1 MDTLVGT
8 SLGGYTLIRLL
19 GSGGMGAVYLAA
31 DSTIGQQVAIK
42 IVRTDAADYPD
53 IASAI
58 RAAERF
64 KQEARAVASLDHL
77 HILPLYR
84 YGEEQTDNGQRA
96 YMVMQYR
103 PEGSLWD
110 WIRQRASQPLSGL
123 PGISPSRSPG
133 TGGHKGPH
141 SAPHHSRPYGVVA
154 HTWPLDVEEAAEYLR
169 QAASALQYAHD
180 KGIIHRDIKP
190 ANFLLRFEEGQRAGR
205 PQGHPV
211 WGTGMPLHDIVENT
225 PIQRAGRPQGSP
237 LHDMGENLSTVHLL
251 LSDFGLA
258 KFFSSS
264 SATSHI
270 FGTPIYMAPEQFN
283 GEAGPESD
291 QYALAIMIYYLL
303 TGHPPFEGD
312 PMRLMHQH
320 LFTEPPLP
328 RGFNPALPEGV
339 EAALL
344 QALSKKPSDRH
355 PSIAAFANAFAQGIA
370 ETTVMPIRRTPS
382 QAGPQRSL
390 PLPVKVQ
397 DSAKQLQTPLPGNS
411 HQIAALNPLIVQGQ
425 MISQAAPEAP
435 TVANSTPAM
444 QPAAS
449 QARLLQ
455 ASPDTPTVAQV
466 TPAQANAALAPTVFP
481 LTPQSGNND
490 GRAETPRGKTSL
502 TLPAREPLVSNN
514 WSPTSA
520 LPSSPGQPLLATPVP
535 AQPIQVSL
543 PPAPDQQRV
552 SRRSALG
559 WIIGGVAAVGIG
571 SGVGIYF
578 YTRHRTPTD
587 ALYVLR
593 GHSDTVT
600 SLNWSPDGFQLVSGS
615 RDSTARTWLTNDQT
629 SSVTYKGHSAAI
641 LAVAWSPDGTLLASG
656 GEDKTVQLWNTAGA
670 LLHSFSDWGASVS
683 SLAWENNGKALFV
696 GTLGVGVH
704 ELLLNTGERPGR
716 SNKTY
721 IHAVALSPGGN
732 YLAVGAAS
740 GQVVIVNTVT
750 FKYAFYRRHT
760 GPVLALA
767 WSQDGTMLA
776 SGGSDSTA
784 QVWDPTTGATLHSLP
799 HGGAVNGIAWEPGNT
814 GRLASSSADSK
825 VRLWDINSGDYK
837 VYTGHGGAVTSAA
850 WGLGGLATGSADTD
864 IIVWRV

>member
-1 MDTLVGT
+1 VDTLVGT

-133 TGGHKGPH
+133 YDPL
-141 SAPHHSRPYGVVA
+141 VVA
-154 HTWPLDVEEAAEYLR
+154 HTWPLDVEEVAEYLR

-180 KGIIHRDIKP
+180 KGIIHRDIKL
-190 ANFLLRFEEGQRAGR
+190 ANFLLRIEEGQKAGR
-205 PQGHPV
+205 PQGS
-211 WGTGMPLHDIVENT
+211 PLHDIGENA
-225 PIQRAGRPQGSP
+225 PGAGRPQGSP
-237 LHDMGENLSTVHLL
+237 LHDMGENTPGAGRPQGSPLRDMGENLFTVHLL

-270 FGTPIYMAPEQFN
+270 FGTPIYMAPEQFD
-283 GEAGPESD
+283 GEAGPGSD
-291 QYALAIMIYYLL
+291 QYALAVMIYYLL

-320 LFTEPPLP
+320 LYTEPPPP
-328 RGFNPALPEGV
+328 RTFNPTLPEGV
-339 EAALL
+339 EASLL
-344 QALSKKPSDRH
+344 KALSKKPSERH
-355 PSIAAFANAFAQGIA
+355 PSIAAFANTFAQGIA
-370 ETTVMPIRRTPS
+370 ETTVVPTRRTPS
-382 QAGPQRSL
+382 QAGPQQSM
-390 PLPVKVQ
+390 PLPV
-397 DSAKQLQTPLPGNS
+397 
-411 HQIAALNPLIVQGQ
+411 
-425 MISQAAPEAP
+425 QAG
-435 TVANSTPAM
+435 
-444 QPAAS
+444 
-449 QARLLQ
+449 LLE

-466 TPAQANAALAPTVFP
+466 TPAQADAALAPSISP
-481 LTPQSGNND
+481 SMSPPGYSDARSGASQS
-490 GRAETPRGKTSL
+490 KTSL
-502 TLPAREPLVSNN
+502 MLPAREPLASNN
-514 WSPTSA
+514 WSPTFA
-520 LPSSPGQPLLATPVP
+520 LPSSPGQPLLATPAP
-535 AQPIQVSL
+535 AQPTQTSL
-543 PPAPDQQRV
+543 PPVPDQQHM

-578 YTRHRTPTD
+578 YIRQRTPKN

-615 RDSTARTWLTNDQT
+615 RDGTARTWLANDQT

-656 GEDKTVQLWNTAGA
+656 GEDKTVQLWNPEGA
-670 LLHSFSDWGASVS
+670 MLHSFSGWGAFVS
-683 SLAWENNGKALFV
+683 SLAWESNGRALFV
-696 GTLGVGVH
+696 GTLGAGVH

-716 SNKTY
+716 GNKTY
-721 IHAVALSPGGN
+721 IHTVALSPGGN

-740 GQVVIVNTVT
+740 GQVVIINLQT
-750 FKYAFYRRHT
+750 FKYAFYHRHT

-776 SGGSDSTA
+776 SGGGDTTA
-784 QVWDPTTGATLHSLP
+784 QVWNPATGATSQSLP

-814 GRLASSSADSK
+814 GRLASASADSK
-825 VRLWDINSGDYK
+825 VRVWDINSGDYR
-837 VYTGHGGAVTSAA
+837 VYTGHGGAVTAAA
-850 WGLGGLATGSADTD
+850 WGLGGLTTGSADTN
-864 IIVWRV
+864 IIAWRV

>member
-1 MDTLVGT
+1 
-8 SLGGYTLIRLL
+8 
-19 GSGGMGAVYLAA
+19 MGAVYLAA

-110 WIRQRASQPLSGL
+110 WIRQRASQALSDS
-123 PGISPSRSPG
+123 PGISPMRSPG
-133 TGGHKGPH
+133 MGGHKGPH

-154 HTWPLDVEEAAEYLR
+154 HAWPLDVYEASEYLG

-180 KGIIHRDIKP
+180 RGIIHRDIKP
-190 ANFLLRFEEGQRAGR
+190 ANFLLRFEESQ
-205 PQGHPV
+205 
-211 WGTGMPLHDIVENT
+211 
-225 PIQRAGRPQGSP
+225 
-237 LHDMGENLSTVHLL
+237 TVHLL

-320 LFTEPPLP
+320 LFTEPPPP
-328 RGFNPALPEGV
+328 RTFNPALPEGV

-344 QALSKKPSDRH
+344 QALSKKPSERH

-370 ETTVMPIRRTPS
+370 ETIVVPFRRTPS
-382 QAGPQRSL
+382 QVGPQRSL
-390 PLPVKVQ
+390 PLPVKMQ
-397 DSAKQLQTPLPGNS
+397 DSAKHLQTPLPGNS
-411 HQIAALNPLIVQGQ
+411 HQIAASDPLIVQGQ

-435 TVANSTPAM
+435 TVANSSSALPV
-444 QPAAS
+444 AAS
-449 QARLLQ
+449 QAGLLQ
-455 ASPDTPTVAQV
+455 AAPDTPTVAQV
-466 TPAQANAALAPTVFP
+466 TPAQASAALAPTVFP
-481 LTPQSGNND
+481 LTSQGGIPLDKSGSYSS
-490 GRAETPRGKTSL
+490 GLAEIPRGNAWPIQS
-502 TLPAREPLVSNN
+502 ARD
-514 WSPTSA
+514 SA
-520 LPSSPGQPLLATPVP
+520 STGQQLLATPVP
-535 AQPIQVSL
+535 AQSTQVGL
-543 PPAPDQQRV
+543 PPVPDQQRM

-559 WIIGGVAAVGIG
+559 WIIGGVAAVGTG

-578 YTRHRTPTD
+578 YTRHRIPRD
-587 ALYVLR
+587 ALYILR

-615 RDSTARTWLTNDQT
+615 RDGTARIWLANGQT
-629 SSVTYKGHSAAI
+629 SLVTYKGHSAAI

-656 GEDKTVQLWNTAGA
+656 GEDKTVQLWNTEGA
-670 LLHSFSDWGASVS
+670 LLHSFSDWGAFIS

-696 GTLGVGVH
+696 GTLGAGVH

-721 IHAVALSPGGN
+721 IHAIALSPGGN

-799 HGGAVNGIAWEPGNT
+799 HDGAVNGIAWEPGNT
-814 GRLASSSADSK
+814 GRLTSTSADSK
-825 VRLWDINSGDYK
+825 VRVWDINSGDYK

>member
-1 MDTLVGT
+1 VDTLVGT

-141 SAPHHSRPYGVVA
+141 SAPHSLDKSGSYRPYGVVA
-154 HTWPLDVEEAAEYLR
+154 HTWPLDVEEVAEYLR

-180 KGIIHRDIKP
+180 MGIIHRDIKP
-190 ANFLLRFEEGQRAGR
+190 ANFLLRFEE
-205 PQGHPV
+205 
-211 WGTGMPLHDIVENT
+211 D
-225 PIQRAGRPQGSP
+225 QRAGRPQGSP
-237 LHDMGENLSTVHLL
+237 LHDMGENLSGVHLL

-320 LFTEPPLP
+320 LFTEPPPP
-328 RGFNPALPEGV
+328 RTFNPALPEGV

-344 QALSKKPSDRH
+344 QALSKKPSERH

-370 ETTVMPIRRTPS
+370 ETTVVPIRRTPS

-397 DSAKQLQTPLPGNS
+397 DSAKQLQTPLPGDS
-411 HQIAALNPLIVQGQ
+411 HQIAAFDPLIVQGQ
-425 MISQAAPEAP
+425 MTSQAAPEAP
-435 TVANSTPAM
+435 TVANSSSAV
-444 QPAAS
+444 QPAVS
-449 QARLLQ
+449 QAGLLQ

-481 LTPQSGNND
+481 LTPQVGNND

-502 TLPAREPLVSNN
+502 TLPAREPLASNN

-520 LPSSPGQPLLATPVP
+520 LPSSPGKPFLATLAP
-535 AQPIQVSL
+535 AQPVQTSL
-543 PPAPDQQRV
+543 PTAPDQQRM

-571 SGVGIYF
+571 GGVSIYF

-587 ALYVLR
+587 ALSVLR

-615 RDSTARTWLTNDQT
+615 RDGTAHIWLANDQT
-629 SSVTYKGHSAAI
+629 SSVTYTGHSAAV

-670 LLHSFSDWGASVS
+670 LLHSFSDWGASIS

-696 GTLGVGVH
+696 GTLGAGVH

-721 IHAVALSPGGN
+721 IHAVALSPSGN
-732 YLAVGAAS
+732 FLAIGAAS

-784 QVWDPTTGATLHSLP
+784 QVWDPTTGATLHSLS
-799 HGGAVNGIAWEPGNT
+799 HDGVVNGIAWEPGNT
-814 GRLASSSADSK
+814 GRLASASADSK
-825 VRLWDINSGDYK
+825 VRVWDINSGGYK

>member
-1 MDTLVGT
+1 
-8 SLGGYTLIRLL
+8 
-19 GSGGMGAVYLAA
+19 MGAVYLAA

-96 YMVMQYR
+96 YMATQYR
-103 PEGSLWD
+103 PVGSLWD

-123 PGISPSRSPG
+123 PSISPSRSPG
-133 TGGHKGPH
+133 TGGHKGPY
-141 SAPHHSRPYGVVA
+141 RVVA
-154 HTWPLDVEEAAEYLR
+154 HTWPLDVEEVAEYLR

-180 KGIIHRDIKP
+180 RGIIHRDIKP

-205 PQGHPV
+205 PQGS
-211 WGTGMPLHDIVENT
+211 PLHDIVENT
-225 PIQRAGRPQGSP
+225 PI
-237 LHDMGENLSTVHLL
+237 VHLL

-370 ETTVMPIRRTPS
+370 ETTVVPIRGTPS

-390 PLPVKVQ
+390 PMPVKVQ
-397 DSAKQLQTPLPGNS
+397 GSAKQLQTPLPGNS
-411 HQIAALNPLIVQGQ
+411 HQIAAFNPLIVQGQ

-466 TPAQANAALAPTVFP
+466 TPAQASAALAPTVFP
-481 LTPQSGNND
+481 LTPQVGNND
-490 GRAETPRGKTSL
+490 GRAETPRGRTS
-502 TLPAREPLVSNN
+502 PIF
-514 WSPTSA
+514 A
-520 LPSSPGQPLLATPVP
+520 LPSSPGQPLLARPAP
-535 AQPIQVSL
+535 AQPTQTSL
-543 PPAPDQQRV
+543 PPVPDQQRV

-578 YTRHRTPTD
+578 YTRHRIPRD
-587 ALYVLR
+587 ALYILR

-670 LLHSFSDWGASVS
+670 LLHNFSDWGASVS
-683 SLAWENNGKALFV
+683 SLAWENNGKAL
-696 GTLGVGVH
+696 
-704 ELLLNTGERPGR
+704 
-716 SNKTY
+716 
-721 IHAVALSPGGN
+721 
-732 YLAVGAAS
+732 
-740 GQVVIVNTVT
+740 
-750 FKYAFYRRHT
+750 
-760 GPVLALA
+760 
-767 WSQDGTMLA
+767 
-776 SGGSDSTA
+776 
-784 QVWDPTTGATLHSLP
+784 
-799 HGGAVNGIAWEPGNT
+799 
-814 GRLASSSADSK
+814 
-825 VRLWDINSGDYK
+825 
-837 VYTGHGGAVTSAA
+837 
-850 WGLGGLATGSADTD
+850 
-864 IIVWRV
+864 

>member
-84 YGEEQTDNGQRA
+84 YGEEQMDNGQRA

-133 TGGHKGPH
+133 YD
-141 SAPHHSRPYGVVA
+141 SLVVA
-154 HTWPLDVEEAAEYLR
+154 HTWPLDVEEVAEYLR

-190 ANFLLRFEEGQRAGR
+190 ANFLLRFEEGQ
-205 PQGHPV
+205 
-211 WGTGMPLHDIVENT
+211 
-225 PIQRAGRPQGSP
+225 
-237 LHDMGENLSTVHLL
+237 TVHLL

-270 FGTPIYMAPEQFN
+270 FGTPIYMAPEQFD

-320 LFTEPPLP
+320 LFTEPPPP
-328 RGFNPALPEGV
+328 RTFNPTLPEGV

-344 QALSKKPSDRH
+344 QALAKKPSERH

-370 ETTVMPIRRTPS
+370 ETTVVPIRRTPS
-382 QAGPQRSL
+382 QAGLQRSL

-397 DSAKQLQTPLPGNS
+397 DSAKQLQTSLPGNS
-411 HQIAALNPLIVQGQ
+411 HQIAAYTPLIVQGQ

-449 QARLLQ
+449 QAGLLQ

-466 TPAQANAALAPTVFP
+466 TPAQANAALAPRIFP
-481 LTPQSGNND
+481 STPPPGYSD
-490 GRAETPRGKTSL
+490 GRSEAPQGKTSL
-502 TLPAREPLVSNN
+502 TLPAKELLVGNN
-514 WSPTSA
+514 WSPTFA
-520 LPSSPGQPLLATPVP
+520 LPSSPGQPLQATTAQMVQPV
-535 AQPIQVSL
+535 QTSL
-543 PPAPDQQRV
+543 PPAPDQQRM

-578 YTRHRTPTD
+578 YTRHRIPRD
-587 ALYVLR
+587 ALYILR

-615 RDSTARTWLTNDQT
+615 RDGTARIWLANDQT

-641 LAVAWSPDGTLLASG
+641 LAVAWSPDGTILASG

-670 LLHSFSDWGASVS
+670 LLHSFSDWGASIS
-683 SLAWENNGKALFV
+683 SLAWENNGKALFA
-696 GTLGVGVH
+696 GTLGAGVH

-767 WSQDGTMLA
+767 WSQDGSTLLA

-784 QVWDPTTGATLHSLP
+784 QVWDPMTGATLHSLP
-799 HGGAVNGIAWEPGNT
+799 HDGAVNGIAWEPGNT
-814 GRLASSSADSK
+814 GRLASASADSK
-825 VRLWDINSGDYK
+825 VRVWDINSGGYK

-850 WGLGGLATGSADTD
+850 WGLGGLTTGSADTD

>member
-1 MDTLVGT
+1 
-8 SLGGYTLIRLL
+8 
-19 GSGGMGAVYLAA
+19 MGAVYLAA

-133 TGGHKGPH
+133 YDPL
-141 SAPHHSRPYGVVA
+141 VVA
-154 HTWPLDVEEAAEYLR
+154 HAWPLDVEEVAEYLR

-180 KGIIHRDIKP
+180 KGIIHRDIKL

-205 PQGHPV
+205 PQGS
-211 WGTGMPLHDIVENT
+211 PLHDIVENT
-225 PIQRAGRPQGSP
+225 PI
-237 LHDMGENLSTVHLL
+237 VHLL
-251 LSDFGLA
+251 LADFGLA

-303 TGHPPFEGD
+303 TGYPPFEGD
-312 PMRLMHQH
+312 PMHLMHQH
-320 LFTEPPLP
+320 LYMEPPLP
-328 RGFNPALPEGV
+328 RRFNPALPEGV

-370 ETTVMPIRRTPS
+370 ETTVVPIRRTPS
-382 QAGPQRSL
+382 QAGPQQST
-390 PLPVKVQ
+390 PLPVKAQ

-411 HQIAALNPLIVQGQ
+411 HQIAALNPLIVQRQ

-435 TVANSTPAM
+435 TVANSTPTV
-444 QPAAS
+444 QPAVS
-449 QARLLQ
+449 QAGLLQ

-466 TPAQANAALAPTVFP
+466 TPAQANAALAPSIFP
-481 LTPQSGNND
+481 SMPPPGYSD
-490 GRAETPRGKTSL
+490 GRSEALQSKTSL
-502 TLPAREPLVSNN
+502 TLPAKEPLVSNN

-520 LPSSPGQPLLATPVP
+520 LPSSPGQPLLATPAS
-535 AQPIQVSL
+535 AQPTQTSL
-543 PPAPDQQRV
+543 PPVPDQQRM

-578 YTRHRTPTD
+578 YTRHRIPRD
-587 ALYVLR
+587 ALYILR

-615 RDSTARTWLTNDQT
+615 RDGTARIWLANDQT

-670 LLHSFSDWGASVS
+670 LLHSFSDWGASIS
-683 SLAWENNGKALFV
+683 SLAWENNGKALFA
-696 GTLGVGVH
+696 GTLGAGVH

-716 SNKTY
+716 SNKAY
-721 IHAVALSPGGN
+721 IHAVALSPDGN

-740 GQVVIVNTVT
+740 GQVVVINIVT

-760 GPVLALA
+760 GPVLALT

-784 QVWDPTTGATLHSLP
+784 QVWDPTTGAILHSLP
-799 HGGAVNGIAWEPGNT
+799 HDGAVNGIAWEPGNT
-814 GRLASSSADSK
+814 GRLASASADRK
-825 VRLWDINSGDYK
+825 VRVWDINSGDYK

-864 IIVWRV
+864 IIVWRI

>member
-205 PQGHPV
+205 PQGS
-211 WGTGMPLHDIVENT
+211 PLHDIVENT

-370 ETTVMPIRRTPS
+370 ETTMVPIRRTPS

-397 DSAKQLQTPLPGNS
+397 DSAKQLQTPLPGDS
-411 HQIAALNPLIVQGQ
+411 HQIAAFDPLIVQGQ

-449 QARLLQ
+449 QTGLLQ

-466 TPAQANAALAPTVFP
+466 TPAQVNAALAPSIFP
-481 LTPQSGNND
+481 SMPPLGYSD
-490 GRAETPRGKTSL
+490 GRSEALQGKTSL
-502 TLPAREPLVSNN
+502 AGNVREPLVSNN

-520 LPSSPGQPLLATPVP
+520 LPTSPGQPLLATPAP
-535 AQPIQVSL
+535 AQPVQTSL
-543 PPAPDQQRV
+543 PPAPDQQCM

-578 YTRHRTPTD
+578 YTRHRIPRD
-587 ALYVLR
+587 ALYILK

-615 RDSTARTWLTNDQT
+615 RDDTARIWLANDQT
-629 SSVTYKGHSAAI
+629 SPVTYKGHSAAI

-656 GEDKTVQLWNTAGA
+656 GEDKTVQLWNTEGA
-670 LLHSFSDWGASVS
+670 LLHSFSDWGASIS
-683 SLAWENNGKALFV
+683 SLAWENNGKALFA
-696 GTLGVGVH
+696 GTLGAGVH

-750 FKYAFYRRHT
+750 FKYAFYRRHA

-776 SGGSDSTA
+776 SGGTDTLA
-784 QVWDPTTGATLHSLP
+784 QVWDPATGSTLHSLP
-799 HGGAVNGIAWEPGNT
+799 HDGAVNGIAWEPGNT
-814 GRLASSSADSK
+814 GRLASASADSK
-825 VRLWDINSGDYK
+825 VRVWDINSGGYK
-837 VYTGHGGAVTSAA
+837 VYVGHGGAVTSAA

>member
-8 SLGGYTLIRLL
+8 SLGGYTLKRLL

-64 KQEARAVASLDHL
+64 KQEARAIASLDHL

-110 WIRQRASQPLSGL
+110 WIRKRASQPLSGSPGVSSTRL
-123 PGISPSRSPG
+123 PGQDSLAAAR
-133 TGGHKGPH
+133 
-141 SAPHHSRPYGVVA
+141 
-154 HTWPLDVEEAAEYLR
+154 TWPFSIEETAGYLH

-180 KGIIHRDIKP
+180 RGIIHRDIKP
-190 ANFLLRFEEGQRAGR
+190 ANFLLRFEEG
-205 PQGHPV
+205 
-211 WGTGMPLHDIVENT
+211 N
-225 PIQRAGRPQGSP
+225 RAGRPQGSP
-237 LHDMGENLSTVHLL
+237 LHDMGENLPGVHLL

-270 FGTPIYMAPEQFN
+270 FGTPIYMAPEQFD
-283 GEAGPESD
+283 GEAGPASD

-312 PMRLMHQH
+312 PMQLMHQH
-320 LFTEPPLP
+320 LFTEPAPPHRL
-328 RGFNPALPEGV
+328 NPTLSEGV

-355 PSIAAFANAFAQGIA
+355 TSIAAFANAFTQAIA
-370 ETTVMPIRRTPS
+370 ETTVLPIHRTPS
-382 QAGPQRSL
+382 QAGPQQSIPV
-390 PLPVKVQ
+390 PLRAE
-397 DSAKQLQTPLPGNS
+397 DSVKQLPTAPPGNS
-411 HQIAALNPLIVQGQ
+411 HQIAALNPLIAQRQ

-435 TVANSTPAM
+435 TVANSSSAV
-444 QPAAS
+444 QPAVS
-449 QARLLQ
+449 QAGLLQ

-466 TPAQANAALAPTVFP
+466 TPAQ
-481 LTPQSGNND
+481 
-490 GRAETPRGKTSL
+490 
-502 TLPAREPLVSNN
+502 
-514 WSPTSA
+514 
-520 LPSSPGQPLLATPVP
+520 
-535 AQPIQVSL
+535 VSL
-543 PPAPDQQRV
+543 PPAPDQQRM

-559 WIIGGVAAVGIG
+559 WIIGGAAAVGIG
-571 SGVGIYF
+571 GGAGIYF
-578 YTRHRTPTD
+578 YARYRIPRN

-600 SLNWSPDGFQLVSGS
+600 SLNWSTSGLQLVSGS
-615 RDSTARTWLTNDQT
+615 RDGTARIWLASDQA
-629 SSVTYKGHSAAI
+629 SSVTYEGHSAAI
-641 LAVAWSPDGTLLASG
+641 LAVAWNPGGTLLASG
-656 GEDKTVQLWNTAGA
+656 GEDKTVQLWNMEGA
-670 LLHSFSDWGASVS
+670 LLHNFPDWGAPVS
-683 SLAWENNGKALFV
+683 SLAWKNDGKGLFA
-696 GTLGVGVH
+696 GTLGAGVH
-704 ELLLNTGERPGR
+704 ELILNTGERPVR

-740 GQVVIVNTVT
+740 GQVVIINIET
-750 FKYAFYRRHT
+750 FKYANYRRHT

-767 WSQDGTMLA
+767 WFQDSTMLA
-776 SGGSDSTA
+776 SGGTDTTA
-784 QVWDPTTGATLHSLP
+784 QVWDPMTGATLHNLP
-799 HGGAVNGIAWEPGNT
+799 HNGAVNGIAWEPGNT
-814 GRLASSSADSK
+814 SRLATASADSK
-825 VRLWDINSGDYK
+825 VRVWDINSGDYK
-837 VYTGHGGAVTSAA
+837 AYTGHRDAATSAA
-850 WGLGGLATGSADTD
+850 WGINGLATGSADTD
-864 IIVWRV
+864 IIVWQVQ

>member
-1 MDTLVGT
+1 
-8 SLGGYTLIRLL
+8 
-19 GSGGMGAVYLAA
+19 MGAVYLAA

-205 PQGHPV
+205 PQGS
-211 WGTGMPLHDIVENT
+211 PLHDIVENT

-320 LFTEPPLP
+320 LFIEPPLP
-328 RGFNPALPEGV
+328 RGFNPALPDGV

-370 ETTVMPIRRTPS
+370 ETTVVPIRGTPS

-411 HQIAALNPLIVQGQ
+411 HQIAAFNPLIVQGQ

-466 TPAQANAALAPTVFP
+466 TPAQASAALAPTVFP
-481 LTPQSGNND
+481 LTPQVGNND
-490 GRAETPRGKTSL
+490 GRAETPRGRT
-502 TLPAREPLVSNN
+502 
-514 WSPTSA
+514 SPTSA
-520 LPSSPGQPLLATPVP
+520 LPSSPGQPLLATPAP
-535 AQPIQVSL
+535 AQPTQTSL
-543 PPAPDQQRV
+543 PPVPDQQRV

-578 YTRHRTPTD
+578 YTRHRIPRD
-587 ALYVLR
+587 ALYILR

-670 LLHSFSDWGASVS
+670 LLHNFSDWGASVS
-683 SLAWENNGKALFV
+683 SLAWENNGKAL
-696 GTLGVGVH
+696 
-704 ELLLNTGERPGR
+704 
-716 SNKTY
+716 
-721 IHAVALSPGGN
+721 
-732 YLAVGAAS
+732 
-740 GQVVIVNTVT
+740 
-750 FKYAFYRRHT
+750 
-760 GPVLALA
+760 
-767 WSQDGTMLA
+767 
-776 SGGSDSTA
+776 
-784 QVWDPTTGATLHSLP
+784 
-799 HGGAVNGIAWEPGNT
+799 
-814 GRLASSSADSK
+814 
-825 VRLWDINSGDYK
+825 
-837 VYTGHGGAVTSAA
+837 
-850 WGLGGLATGSADTD
+850 
-864 IIVWRV
+864 

>member
-1 MDTLVGT
+1 VDTLVGT

-110 WIRQRASQPLSGL
+110 WIRQRASQALSD
-123 PGISPSRSPG
+123 SPG

-154 HTWPLDVEEAAEYLR
+154 HAWPLDVYEASEYLR

-190 ANFLLRFEEGQRAGR
+190 ANFLLRFEEGQ
-205 PQGHPV
+205 
-211 WGTGMPLHDIVENT
+211 
-225 PIQRAGRPQGSP
+225 
-237 LHDMGENLSTVHLL
+237 TVHLL

-270 FGTPIYMAPEQFN
+270 FGTPIYMAPEQFD

-370 ETTVMPIRRTPS
+370 ETTVVPIRRTPS
-382 QAGPQRSL
+382 QGGPQRSL

-397 DSAKQLQTPLPGNS
+397 DSAKQLQTSLPGNS

-425 MISQAAPEAP
+425 MISQAAPEVP
-435 TVANSTPAM
+435 TVANSSSAV
-444 QPAAS
+444 QPAVS
-449 QARLLQ
+449 LQ

-466 TPAQANAALAPTVFP
+466 TPAQASAALAPTVFP
-481 LTPQSGNND
+481 LTPQVGNND
-490 GRAETPRGKTSL
+490 GRAETPRGRT
-502 TLPAREPLVSNN
+502 
-514 WSPTSA
+514 SPTFA
-520 LPSSPGQPLLATPVP
+520 LLSSPGQPLLATPAP
-535 AQPIQVSL
+535 AQHVQTSL
-543 PPAPDQQRV
+543 PPVPDQQHM

-578 YTRHRTPTD
+578 YTRHRIPRD
-587 ALYVLR
+587 ALYILR

-615 RDSTARTWLTNDQT
+615 RDSTARIWLANDQT

-656 GEDKTVQLWNTAGA
+656 GEDKTVKLWNTEGA
-670 LLHSFSDWGASVS
+670 LLHSFSDWGASIS
-683 SLAWENNGKALFV
+683 SLAWENNGKALFA
-696 GTLGVGVH
+696 GTLGAGVH

-721 IHAVALSPGGN
+721 VHAVALSPGGN

-767 WSQDGTMLA
+767 WSQDGTLLA
-776 SGGSDSTA
+776 SGGSNSTA

-799 HGGAVNGIAWEPGNT
+799 HDGAVNGIAWEPGNT
-814 GRLASSSADSK
+814 GRLASASADSK
-825 VRLWDINSGDYK
+825 VRVWDINSGDYK
-837 VYTGHGGAVTSAA
+837 VYTGHGGAVISAA

-864 IIVWRV
+864 IIAWRV

>member
-1 MDTLVGT
+1 VDTLIGT

-123 PGISPSRSPG
+123 PGISHSRSPG
-133 TGGHKGPH
+133 YD
-141 SAPHHSRPYGVVA
+141 SLEVA
-154 HTWPLDVEEAAEYLR
+154 HTWPLDVEEVAEYLR

-190 ANFLLRFEEGQRAGR
+190 ANFLLRFEEGQ
-205 PQGHPV
+205 
-211 WGTGMPLHDIVENT
+211 
-225 PIQRAGRPQGSP
+225 
-237 LHDMGENLSTVHLL
+237 TVHLL

-291 QYALAIMIYYLL
+291 QYALAVMIYYLL

-320 LFTEPPLP
+320 LFTEPPPP
-328 RGFNPALPEGV
+328 RTFNPALPEGV

-344 QALSKKPSDRH
+344 QALSKKPSERH

-370 ETTVMPIRRTPS
+370 ETTVVPIRRTPS

-390 PLPVKVQ
+390 PLPVKMQ

-411 HQIAALNPLIVQGQ
+411 HQIAAFTPLIVQGKK
-425 MISQAAPEAP
+425 ISQAAPEAP
-435 TVANSTPAM
+435 TVANSSSAV
-444 QPAAS
+444 
-449 QARLLQ
+449 QAGLLQ

-481 LTPQSGNND
+481 LTPQVGNND

-520 LPSSPGQPLLATPVP
+520 LPSSPGQPLLATPAP
-535 AQPIQVSL
+535 AQPTQTSL
-543 PPAPDQQRV
+543 PPVPDQQRM

-571 SGVGIYF
+571 GGVSIYF

-615 RDSTARTWLTNDQT
+615 RDGTAHIWLANDQT

-670 LLHSFSDWGASVS
+670 LLHSFSDWGASIS

-721 IHAVALSPGGN
+721 IHAVALSPSGN
-732 YLAVGAAS
+732 FLAIGAAS

-799 HGGAVNGIAWEPGNT
+799 HDGAVNGIAWEPGNT
-814 GRLASSSADSK
+814 GRLASASADSK
-825 VRLWDINSGDYK
+825 VRVWDINSGGYK

>member
-84 YGEEQTDNGQRA
+84 YSEEQTDNGQRA

-110 WIRQRASQPLSGL
+110 WIRQRASQALSDSH
-123 PGISPSRSPG
+123 GISPMRSPG
-133 TGGHKGPH
+133 QD
-141 SAPHHSRPYGVVA
+141 SLVVA
-154 HTWPLDVEEAAEYLR
+154 HAWPLDVYEASEYLR

-180 KGIIHRDIKP
+180 RGIIHRDIKP
-190 ANFLLRFEEGQRAGR
+190 ANFLLRFEEGQ
-205 PQGHPV
+205 P
-211 WGTGMPLHDIVENT
+211 
-225 PIQRAGRPQGSP
+225 
-237 LHDMGENLSTVHLL
+237 VHLL

-258 KFFSSS
+258 KFFASS

-270 FGTPIYMAPEQFN
+270 FGTPIYMAPEQFD

-344 QALSKKPSDRH
+344 QALSKKPSERH
-355 PSIAAFANAFAQGIA
+355 PSIAAFANAFAEGIA
-370 ETTVMPIRRTPS
+370 ETTVVPIRRTPS

-397 DSAKQLQTPLPGNS
+397 DSAKHLQTPLPGNS
-411 HQIAALNPLIVQGQ
+411 HQIAALNPLVVQGQ
-425 MISQAAPEAP
+425 MISQVAPEAP
-435 TVANSTPAM
+435 TVANSSSAV
-444 QPAAS
+444 QPAVP
-449 QARLLQ
+449 QAGLLQ

-466 TPAQANAALAPTVFP
+466 TPAQASAALAPTVFP
-481 LTPQSGNND
+481 LTPRVGNSD
-490 GRAETPRGKTSL
+490 GRAETPRGRT
-502 TLPAREPLVSNN
+502 
-514 WSPTSA
+514 SPTFA
-520 LPSSPGQPLLATPVP
+520 RPSSPGQQLLATPVP
-535 AQPIQVSL
+535 AQSTQVGL
-543 PPAPDQQRV
+543 PPVPDQQRM

-559 WIIGGVAAVGIG
+559 WIIGGVAAVGTG

-578 YTRHRTPTD
+578 YTRHRIPRD
-587 ALYVLR
+587 ALYILR

-615 RDSTARTWLTNDQT
+615 RDGTARIWLANDQT
-629 SSVTYKGHSAAI
+629 SPVTYKGHSAAI

-656 GEDKTVQLWNTAGA
+656 GEDKTVQLWNTEGA
-670 LLHSFSDWGASVS
+670 LLHSFSDWGASIS

-696 GTLGVGVH
+696 GTLGAGVH

-721 IHAVALSPGGN
+721 IHAIALSPGGN

-740 GQVVIVNTVT
+740 GQVVIVNTVA

-799 HGGAVNGIAWEPGNT
+799 HDGAVNGIAWEPGNT
-814 GRLASSSADSK
+814 GRLTSASADSK
-825 VRLWDINSGDYK
+825 VRVWDINSGDYK

>member
-1 MDTLVGT
+1 VDTLVGT

-64 KQEARAVASLDHL
+64 KQEARAIASLDHL

-110 WIRQRASQPLSGL
+110 WIRKRASQPLSES
-123 PGISPSRSPG
+123 PGKSPIRSPG
-133 TGGHKGPH
+133 QD
-141 SAPHHSRPYGVVA
+141 SLIVA
-154 HTWPLDVEEAAEYLR
+154 RTWPFGIEETAEYLH

-180 KGIIHRDIKP
+180 RGIIHRDIKP
-190 ANFLLRFEEGQRAGR
+190 ANFLLRFEEG
-205 PQGHPV
+205 
-211 WGTGMPLHDIVENT
+211 N
-225 PIQRAGRPQGSP
+225 RAGRPQGSP
-237 LHDMGENLSTVHLL
+237 LHDIIENTPIVHLL

-312 PMRLMHQH
+312 PMHLMHQH
-320 LFTEPPLP
+320 LLIEPPPP
-328 RGFNPALPEGV
+328 RRLNPTLPEGV

-355 PSIAAFANAFAQGIA
+355 ASIAAFANAFAQAIPDM
-370 ETTVMPIRRTPS
+370 TVMSIHRTP
-382 QAGPQRSL
+382 PQ
-390 PLPVKVQ
+390 V
-397 DSAKQLQTPLPGNS
+397 G
-411 HQIAALNPLIVQGQ
+411 
-425 MISQAAPEAP
+425 
-435 TVANSTPAM
+435 
-444 QPAAS
+444 
-449 QARLLQ
+449 LLQ
-455 ASPDTPTVAQV
+455 ALPGTPTIARV
-466 TPAQANAALAPTVFP
+466 TPALANAVLAPTVFP
-481 LTPQSGNND
+481 STPQSDYSD
-490 GRAETPRGKTSL
+490 GLAEAHHSKSSPK
-502 TLPAREPLVSNN
+502 LPANEPVASSN
-514 WSPTSA
+514 WSPVFP
-520 LPSSPGQPLLATPVP
+520 LPSSPGQLLPATPVQTV
-535 AQPIQVSL
+535 QPTQIGL
-543 PPAPDQQRV
+543 PPAPDQQRM

-559 WIIGGVAAVGIG
+559 WIIGGAAAIGIG

-578 YTRHRTPTD
+578 YIRHRIPRD

-593 GHSDTVT
+593 GHSNTVT
-600 SLNWSPDGFQLVSGS
+600 SINWSPNGLQLVSGS
-615 RDSTARTWLTNDQT
+615 RDGTARIWLASDQA

-641 LAVAWSPDGTLLASG
+641 LAVAWNPGGTLLASG
-656 GEDKTVQLWNTAGA
+656 GEDKTVQLWNAEGA
-670 LLHSFSDWGASVS
+670 LLHNFPDWGASIS
-683 SLAWENNGKALFV
+683 SLAWKNDGKGLFV
-696 GTLGVGVH
+696 GTLGAGVH
-704 ELLLNTGERPGR
+704 ELLLNTGEKPGR

-721 IHAVALSPGGN
+721 IHAVVLSPGGN
-732 YLAVGAAS
+732 YLAVGTAS
-740 GQVVIVNTVT
+740 GQVVIISIET
-750 FKYAFYRRHT
+750 FKYANYRRHK

-767 WSQDGTMLA
+767 WSQDSTMLA
-776 SGGSDSTA
+776 SGGTDTTA
-784 QVWDPTTGATLHSLP
+784 QVWDPTTGATLHNLP
-799 HGGAVNGIAWEPGNT
+799 HNGAVNGIAWEPGNT
-814 GRLASSSADSK
+814 SRLASASADNK
-825 VRLWDINSGDYK
+825 VRVWDIDSGDYK
-837 VYTGHGGAVTSAA
+837 VYTGHRGAATSVA
-850 WGLGGLATGSADTD
+850 WGSNGLATGSADTD

>member
-1 MDTLVGT
+1 VDTLVGT

-64 KQEARAVASLDHL
+64 KQEARAIASLDHL

-84 YGEEQTDNGQRA
+84 YGEEQTGNGQRA

-110 WIRQRASQPLSGL
+110 WIRKRASQPLSD
-123 PGISPSRSPG
+123 SPG

-141 SAPHHSRPYGVVA
+141 TTPHHSRPYGVVSDS
-154 HTWPLDVEEAAEYLR
+154 WPLDVEEVAEYLR

-180 KGIIHRDIKP
+180 RGIIHRDIKP

-205 PQGHPV
+205 PQG
-211 WGTGMPLHDIVENT
+211 
-225 PIQRAGRPQGSP
+225 SP
-237 LHDMGENLSTVHLL
+237 LHDMSENLFTVHLL

-283 GEAGPESD
+283 GEAWPESD

-320 LFTEPPLP
+320 LYIEPPPP
-328 RGFNPALPEGV
+328 RRFNPRLPEGV
-339 EAALL
+339 EGALL

-355 PSIAAFANAFAQGIA
+355 PSIAAFANAFAHGIP
-370 ETTVMPIRRTPS
+370 ETTVVPIHRTPS
-382 QAGPQRSL
+382 QAGPQRST
-390 PLPVKVQ
+390 PVPVKAQ
-397 DSAKQLQTPLPGNS
+397 DGVTQQQPSPPGNS
-411 HQIAALNPLIVQGQ
+411 HQITALNPLIVQGQ
-425 MISQAAPEAP
+425 TISQAAPEAP
-435 TVANSTPAM
+435 TVANSIPAV
-444 QPAAS
+444 QPVAS
-449 QARLLQ
+449 QAGLLQ
-455 ASPDTPTVAQV
+455 ASPDTPTIAQV
-466 TPAQANAALAPTVFP
+466 TPAQTNAALAPTVFP

-490 GRAETPRGKTSL
+490 SRAETPRGQASPMQ
-502 TLPAREPLVSNN
+502 PAKGPAASSN
-514 WSPTSA
+514 WSPAISP
-520 LPSSPGQPLLATPVP
+520 PSSPGQPHLAIP
-535 AQPIQVSL
+535 AQTLQPTQANL
-543 PPAPDQQRV
+543 PPTPNQKRM
-552 SRRSALG
+552 SRRGALG
-559 WIIGGVAAVGIG
+559 WIIGGAAAVGIG
-571 SGVGIYF
+571 GGVGIDF
-578 YTRHRTPTD
+578 FLRHRTPKD
-587 ALYVLR
+587 ALYLLR
-593 GHSDTVT
+593 GHNDTVT
-600 SLNWSPDGFQLVSGS
+600 SLNWSPSGLQLVSGS
-615 RDSTARTWLTNDQT
+615 RDDTARIWLANDQT

-641 LAVAWSPDGTLLASG
+641 LAVAWSPDGTLLASA
-656 GEDKTVQLWNTAGA
+656 GEDKTIQLWNTQGVQ
-670 LLHSFSDWGASVS
+670 LHNFSGWAASVS
-683 SLAWENNGKALFV
+683 SLAWESNGKALFA
-696 GTLGVGVH
+696 GTLGAGVH
-704 ELLLNTGERPGR
+704 ELLLDTGERPGR

-721 IHAVALSPGGN
+721 IHAVALSTGGN

-740 GQVVIVNTVT
+740 GQVVVINVET
-750 FKYAFYRRHT
+750 FKYVSYHRHT
-760 GPVLALA
+760 GPILALA
-767 WSQDGTMLA
+767 WSQDSTMLA
-776 SGGSDSTA
+776 SGGADSLA
-784 QVWDPTTGATLHSLP
+784 QVWDPATGSTLHSLS

-814 GRLASSSADSK
+814 GRLASASADSK
-825 VRLWDINSGDYK
+825 VRVWDINSGDYK

-850 WGLGGLATGSADTD
+850 WSLGGLTTGSADTD